1 MKFEKLTDDKL
12 RIIFTVKDMSA
23 NNVSTETFLS
33 NNTVSQKL
41 LHALLLRAEEKVGF
55 KTDDCNLLVE
65 AISFSDGGFIFTIT
79 KLSSSAT
86 NEDSKLL
93 FKFENFDNFLEF
105 CTYMKNTSFSDYDR
119 FSLFLYKNTYYLS
132 VFGKDDWPINLKSI
146 LCEFGKPISYSP
158 RNDWY
163 S

>member
-65 AISFSDGGFIFTIT
+65 AISSSDGGFIFTIT

-105 CTYMKNTSFSDYDR
+105 CTYLKNMNFSNCDK

-132 VFGKDDWPINLKSI
+132 ILEKDDLLIDLKSI
-146 LCEFGKPISYSP
+146 LCEFADPINYSP
-158 RNDWY
+158 RNEWY